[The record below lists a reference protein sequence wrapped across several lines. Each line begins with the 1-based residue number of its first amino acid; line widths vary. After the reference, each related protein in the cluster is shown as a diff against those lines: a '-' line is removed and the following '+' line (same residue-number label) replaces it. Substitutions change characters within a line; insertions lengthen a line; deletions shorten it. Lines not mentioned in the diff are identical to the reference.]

1 MEHTIQFEIKCGL
14 HVDEIAF
21 FKILFTRTCYLY
33 GVIFMHL
40 FCKHGFEGEEIY
52 VLGEKMN
59 ARARSHY
66 QRKFILQSIKCD
78 ATRTD
83 AIRIYNYGQHF
94 FPLNLL
100 MGL

>member
-1 MEHTIQFEIKCGL
+1 
-14 HVDEIAF
+14 
-21 FKILFTRTCYLY
+21 
-33 GVIFMHL
+33 
-40 FCKHGFEGEEIY
+40 
-52 VLGEKMN
+52 MN

-83 AIRIYNYGQHF
+83 AIQIYNYGQRS

-100 MGL
+100 MGV